1 MDQQEVRNKVFE
13 LVRKVFNYDGEITME
28 TKASDIKT
36 WDSMNQIRFI
46 AEVEGFFSV
55 KFKMKDLISFNSVG
69 SVIAALEKLL

>member
-13 LVRKVFNYDGEITME
+13 MVRKIFNYDGEITME

-55 KFKMKDLISFNSVG
+55 KFKMKDLISFNSIG
-69 SVIAALEKLL
+69 SVIVALEKLL

>member
-13 LVRKVFNYDGEITME
+13 MVRKIFNYDGEITME

-69 SVIAALEKLL
+69 SVIVALEKLL

>member
-46 AEVEGFFSV
+46 AEVEGLFSV
-55 KFKMKDLISFNSVG
+55 KFKMKDLISFNSIG
-69 SVIAALEKLL
+69 SVIVALEKLL

>member
-69 SVIAALEKLL
+69 SVIVALEKLL

>member
-13 LVRKVFNYDGEITME
+13 MVRKIFNYDGEITME

-55 KFKMKDLISFNSVG
+55 KFKMKDLISFNSIG
-69 SVIAALEKLL
+69 SVIVAFEKLL

>member
-1 MDQQEVRNKVFE
+1 MDRQEIASKVIATAKE
-13 LVRKVFNYDGEITME
+13 VFNYDGEITAQ
-28 TKASDIKT
+28 TKASEIKT

-46 AEVEGFFSV
+46 AELEGFFSV

>member
-28 TKASDIKT
+28 TKTSDIKT

-55 KFKMKDLISFNSVG
+55 KFKMKDLISFNSIG
-69 SVIAALEKLL
+69 SVIVALEKLL

>member
-13 LVRKVFNYDGEITME
+13 MVRKIFNYDGEITME

>member
-46 AEVEGFFSV
+46 AEVEGLFSV
-55 KFKMKDLISFNSVG
+55 KLKMKDLISFNSIG
-69 SVIAALEKLL
+69 SVIVALEKLL